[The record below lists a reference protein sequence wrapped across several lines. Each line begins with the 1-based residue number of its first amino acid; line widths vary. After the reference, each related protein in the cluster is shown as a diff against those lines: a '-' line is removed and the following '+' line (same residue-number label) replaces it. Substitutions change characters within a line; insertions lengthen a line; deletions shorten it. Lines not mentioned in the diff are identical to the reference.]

1 MRQFLINYC
10 VEQKLAGYVMV
21 QDPLAFFYEAICVG
35 LDWDDDDVF
44 EPSPTNSGLFCDD
57 NLISHSHNF
66 NWVAKIHMPIAY

>member
-1 MRQFLINYC
+1 

-66 NWVAKIHMPIAY
+66 NWIAKIHMPIAY

>member
-1 MRQFLINYC
+1 M
-10 VEQKLAGYVMV
+10 EQKLAGYVMV

-57 NLISHSHNF
+57 NLISHSQF
-66 NWVAKIHMPIAY
+66 